1 MSSRNIRLSP
11 EDRAAAPVLN
21 RALTEAQNERSIPAM
36 KDAIRRVIGAEPRAT
51 LRGLD
56 IVDTA
61 TFAEAAGDITAP
73 VGIMISAEFGP
84 PDNRVLLIDQ
94 REVYP

>member
-1 MSSRNIRLSP
+1 MGGSLGSSRRPI
-11 EDRAAAPVLN
+11 A
-21 RALTEAQNERSIPAM
+21 T
-36 KDAIRRVIGAEPRAT
+36 EPRAT

-56 IVDTA
+56 IVDA
-61 TFAEAAGDITAP
+61 ASFAEADGDVTAP

-94 REVYP
+94 REVHP